1 MKLTNN
7 RLLQATILLATATTH
22 LYAAD
27 SDVKAKSLDD
37 EIPALEHVAAE
48 IKDNQTTAPLL
59 NNQNE
64 TDANWYL
71 EALRELD
78 NSKDP
83 KDLLAQAL
91 VALSNTR
98 YSDNPHY
105 RINWELEALRVHDDE
120 KEEISKVLRY
130 IRQRYAQEEE
140 TASGDQRQKAESI
153 TALVLGS
160 GDFRASYQ
168 GSGKAKLD
176 AMFAEAKDYQLNP
189 SKYQLSKGAN
199 TARELI

>member
-7 RLLQATILLATATTH
+7 RLLHATLLLATATTH

-37 EIPALEHVAAE
+37 EIPTLEHVSAE

-59 NNQNE
+59 NNPNE
-64 TDANWYL
+64 TDTNWYL

-83 KDLLAQAL
+83 KDLRAQAF
-91 VALSNTR
+91 VIAALSPR
-98 YSDNPHY
+98 YSDRTDWY
-105 RINWELEALRVHDDE
+105 LEALRLLGDDE
-120 KEEISKVLRY
+120 KEITSQALRY
-130 IRQRYAQEEE
+130 VRQRYAQEKE
-140 TASGDQRQKAESI
+140 TASGDQRQKAEST
-153 TALVLGS
+153 TALDLGS
-160 GDFRASYQ
+160 GDLRDSYQ

-176 AMFAEAKDYQLNP
+176 AIFAEAKA
-189 SKYQLSKGAN
+189 SKYQPYEEAN